1 MGESVLVALIGGC
14 ALVLTAP
21 TGLLALVLN
30 RKVNAIRHQVT
41 NHHTVNLREDLD
53 AKHDD
58 NRDLLQT
65 IARDVG
71 GMKEDLRLVRSTQAR
86 YDERLYN
93 LETKGKR
100 PWRRS
105 TRR

>member
-1 MGESVLVALIGGC
+1 MGESVLVALIGGF

-21 TGLLALVLN
+21 TSVLALVLN
-30 RKVNAIRHQVT
+30 RKVNAIRHQVA
-41 NHHTVNLREDLD
+41 NDHDVNLRDDLD

-58 NRDLLQT
+58 NSALLQT

-71 GMKEDLRLVRSTQAR
+71 GMKEDLRLVRRTQAR
-86 YDERLYN
+86 QDERIHT

>member
-1 MGESVLVALIGGC
+1 MSESVLVALIGGC

-21 TGLLALVLN
+21 TSLLAIILN

-58 NRDLLQT
+58 NKDLLQT

-71 GMKEDLRLVRSTQAR
+71 GMKSDLRLIRRTQASQGDR
-86 YDERLYN
+86 ILT
-93 LETKGKR
+93 LEKKG
-100 PWRRS
+100 
-105 TRR
+105 TA